1 MKLRWSPRAIDDLL
15 EIGARIRRDNP
26 GAARRWVERLR
37 TRARLAAA
45 HPLAGRR
52 VPESTCDDL
61 REIVEGN
68 YRIVYRL
75 RPEAVEVLLVFEAHR
90 MFPEVDLLHEP

>member
-1 MKLRWSPRAIDDLL
+1 MTRHEAAL
-15 EIGARIRRDNP
+15 EPPCDRG
-26 GAARRWVERLR
+26 
-37 TRARLAAA
+37 
-45 HPLAGRR
+45 R
-52 VPESTCDDL
+52 VPESSCEDL

-75 RPEAVEVLLVFEAHR
+75 RPDSVEVLLVFEAHR